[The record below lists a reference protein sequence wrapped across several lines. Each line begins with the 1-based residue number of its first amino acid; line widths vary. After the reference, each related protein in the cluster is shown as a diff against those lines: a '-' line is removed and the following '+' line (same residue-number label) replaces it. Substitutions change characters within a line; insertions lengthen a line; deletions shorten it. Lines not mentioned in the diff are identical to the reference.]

1 MKGRLPIEITSTP
14 SEEVERNFSNML
26 DALAEALADQFIAQ
40 ARTEVAA
47 KLGMA
52 EDKLHR
58 QPDRVNLEDA
68 MAMRK

>member
-47 KLGMA
+47 KLGVA

-58 QPDRVNLEDA
+58 QPDRINLNETM
-68 MAMRK
+68 MALR